1 MTNDE
6 TNPNDEWEM
15 AWRKFF
21 LFWLRHS
28 FVIGHSGFVIF
39 DNAA

>member
-1 MTNDE
+1 
-6 TNPNDEWEM
+6 M
-15 AWRKFF
+15 AEGVAQF
-21 LFWLRHS
+21 LSFWLRHS